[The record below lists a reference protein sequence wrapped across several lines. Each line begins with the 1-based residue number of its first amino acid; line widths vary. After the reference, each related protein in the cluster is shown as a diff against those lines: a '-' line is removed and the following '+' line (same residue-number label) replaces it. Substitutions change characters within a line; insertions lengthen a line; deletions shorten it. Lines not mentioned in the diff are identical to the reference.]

1 MKTFSTY
8 RQTMAEAYKEVNI
21 LENDLM
27 GTLTDKQI
35 ANLKAQ
41 WANKSMR
48 DVTPG
53 VKATLK
59 KMDMP
64 TKVSIAQAK
73 VNILKDIVFK
83 EDAELDEGKVK
94 SFLMDVEDDAT
105 KMDLN
110 KFIRKHYGSMGLTAD
125 ELKKMF
131 YRVNN
136 ESVNEAI
143 DDQADIEE
151 GRMKDIFTANQE
163 GESIEKIAKKL
174 KLSIATVKDVLG
186 EELLDEVADS
196 ITPMM
201 LKVLKKEYEPFRNK
215 KISAARAKQLM
226 NILDKFND
234 KNLEILKKHNIPFVS
249 SGAMSKLMV
258 RKMKWKTTTINP
270 FKEESQ
276 QNTFKEM
283 VEGWGARKASGG
295 YHGDKKF
302 KKLKSEVEPKG
313 DKEIEE
319 GMPGGANSSSKKGSV
334 WRKAMKA
341 AMKRNYMRKAE
352 HEPKGD
358 ELKEKFTVQITKKD
372 GGQIVHGSYKT
383 KPEADKFIRWYKT
396 GPMKDVKSVEVIK
409 EMAKDDAHA
418 IGMAA
423 AKKHTGDTEAPL
435 EKSTIKKGH
444 EIADKILN
452 KEAVGHY
459 QKLMLTYGKPG
470 GDAKVY
476 YTDYMQDLQNRAQ
489 EYRKKG
495 FIIGKMGRSVPMNQ
509 LPKKMPMKGKEIKTE
524 RLWLKHKRG
533 DKK

>member
-174 KLSIATVKDVLG
+174 KLSIA
-186 EELLDEVADS
+186 
-196 ITPMM
+196 INF
-201 LKVLKKEYEPFRNK
+201 PFFFR
-215 KISAARAKQLM
+215 
-226 NILDKFND
+226 
-234 KNLEILKKHNIPFVS
+234 
-249 SGAMSKLMV
+249 
-258 RKMKWKTTTINP
+258 
-270 FKEESQ
+270 
-276 QNTFKEM
+276 
-283 VEGWGARKASGG
+283 
-295 YHGDKKF
+295 
-302 KKLKSEVEPKG
+302 
-313 DKEIEE
+313 
-319 GMPGGANSSSKKGSV
+319 
-334 WRKAMKA
+334 
-341 AMKRNYMRKAE
+341 
-352 HEPKGD
+352 
-358 ELKEKFTVQITKKD
+358 
-372 GGQIVHGSYKT
+372 
-383 KPEADKFIRWYKT
+383 
-396 GPMKDVKSVEVIK
+396 
-409 EMAKDDAHA
+409 
-418 IGMAA
+418 
-423 AKKHTGDTEAPL
+423 
-435 EKSTIKKGH
+435 
-444 EIADKILN
+444 
-452 KEAVGHY
+452 
-459 QKLMLTYGKPG
+459 
-470 GDAKVY
+470 
-476 YTDYMQDLQNRAQ
+476 
-489 EYRKKG
+489 
-495 FIIGKMGRSVPMNQ
+495 
-509 LPKKMPMKGKEIKTE
+509 
-524 RLWLKHKRG
+524 
-533 DKK
+533 